1 MGLASKPDADTS
13 SLSSAPPRSLRIE
26 LGVVTDHR
34 RERPPTCS
42 QQDTCSGKTVPQLS
56 GPLLPPDSPPARP
69 PAAGIGKGSVALWY
83 YYCSGCSWYYTHS
96 FTAPIRNPAPG
107 ARAMA
112 LSPGF

>member
-13 SLSSAPPRSLRIE
+13 SLSRALPQSLRIE

-69 PAAGIGKGSVALWY
+69 PAAGIGRGSVALWY
-83 YYCSGCSWYYTHS
+83 GYCSGYDCYTHS
-96 FTAPIRNPAPG
+96 ITAPIRNPAPG